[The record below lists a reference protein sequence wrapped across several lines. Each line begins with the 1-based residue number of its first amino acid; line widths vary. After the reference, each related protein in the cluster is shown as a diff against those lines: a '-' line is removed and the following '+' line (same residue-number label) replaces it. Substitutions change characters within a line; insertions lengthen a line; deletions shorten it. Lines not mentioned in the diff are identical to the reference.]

1 MKKKNSV
8 EMKYNELLADL
19 LNKVVKEDGTLDK
32 SVLAQ
37 IDELSTNK
45 KKLDKLSE
53 EVKKTKTERVTG
65 IVNTGFNGLKTVA
78 GIATPFLL
86 TLICFGYESE
96 GNGNIFTTTGRTTI
110 SNVLRNQKN
119 D

>member
-1 MKKKNSV
+1 MKKNSV
-8 EMKYNELLADL
+8 ELKYNELLAEL
-19 LNKVVKEDGTLDK
+19 LDKVVNEDGTLNKD
-32 SVLAQ
+32 VLSQ
-37 IDELSTNK
+37 IDTLSTNK

-53 EVKKTKTERVTG
+53 EVKKTKSERITG

-86 TLICFGYESE
+86 TLMCFGYESQ
-96 GNGNIFTTTGRTTI
+96 GDGNIFTTTGRQTI
-110 SNVLRNQKN
+110 SNVLKNQKC

>member
-1 MKKKNSV
+1 MKDTVMK
-8 EMKYNELLADL
+8 KYNEILSDL
-19 LNKVVKEDGTLDK
+19 LERVVKEDGTLDHD
-32 SVLAQ
+32 VLKQ

-53 EVKKTKTERVTG
+53 EVKKTKTDRVTS
-65 IVNTGFNGLKTVA
+65 IVNTSLNGLKTVA

-86 TLICFGYESE
+86 TLMCFGYESE
-96 GNGNIFTTTGRTTI
+96 GNGNIFTSTGRQTI

>member
-8 EMKYNELLADL
+8 EMKYNELLGEL
-19 LNKVVKEDGTLDK
+19 LEKVVREDGTLDHD
-32 SVLAQ
+32 VLKQ

-53 EVKKTKTERVTG
+53 EVKKTKTDRITAV
-65 IVNTGFNGLKTVA
+65 VNTSLNGIKTVA

-86 TLICFGYESE
+86 TLMCFGYESQ
-96 GNGNIFTTTGRTTI
+96 GDGNIFTATGRQTI
-110 SNVLRNQKN
+110 SNVLKNQKC

>member
-1 MKKKNSV
+1 MKRNSV
-8 EMKYNELLADL
+8 ELKYNELLAELLDKAVNEDGS
-19 LNKVVKEDGTLDK
+19 LNKD
-32 SVLAQ
+32 VLSQ
-37 IDELSTNK
+37 IDMLSTNK

-53 EVKKTKTERVTG
+53 EVKKTKTERITG

-86 TLICFGYESE
+86 TLMCFGYESQ
-96 GNGNIFTTTGRTTI
+96 GDGNIFTTTGRQTI
-110 SNVLRNQKN
+110 SNVLRNQKC